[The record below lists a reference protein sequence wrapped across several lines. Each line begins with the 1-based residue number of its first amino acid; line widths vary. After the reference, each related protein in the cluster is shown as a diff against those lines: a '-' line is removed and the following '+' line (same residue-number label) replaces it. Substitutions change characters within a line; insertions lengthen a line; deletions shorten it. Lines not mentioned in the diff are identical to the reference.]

1 MRSQFCL
8 PGEEARPQSD
18 AISPGLRDQE
28 VARSRR
34 CGQCQAIGAQRHLE
48 ASQVCKQTG
57 LITVGGRAAS
67 SGCERA
73 AVFIERSRECPRFLP
88 SPAFF

>member
-28 VARSRR
+28 VARSQGGVDSARR
-34 CGQCQAIGAQRHLE
+34 VGHKDTLK
-48 ASQVCKQTG
+48 QV
-57 LITVGGRAAS
+57 
-67 SGCERA
+67 
-73 AVFIERSRECPRFLP
+73 RSANRLG
-88 SPAFF
+88 